1 MVNYN
6 NPYLMNNP
14 YMQTAA
20 PDSFV
25 GVQNE
30 HEARIYPVAPGKSVT
45 FRDESQPTI
54 FYTKTGGAS
63 PLDAPVFE
71 KYKLVKEES
80 PAAITE
86 ATEIP
91 AKDKDIDLSAY
102 VQKDEILA
110 LHEAIEALQKDIAA
124 LKNKRDDRT
133 GGKER

>member
-14 YMQTAA
+14 YMQTTA

-71 KYKLVKEES
+71 KYKLVKEEA
-80 PAAITE
+80 PAAAIE
-86 ATEIP
+86 ATETPSKDKVLEAPRPRPEPAGWHSDTAHTKLEPSPCP
-91 AKDKDIDLSAY
+91 AK
-102 VQKDEILA
+102 
-110 LHEAIEALQKDIAA
+110 
-124 LKNKRDDRT
+124 N
-133 GGKER
+133 

>member
-1 MVNYN
+1 MLN
-6 NPYLMNNP
+6 NPYI
-14 YMQTAA
+14 QTPA

-25 GVQNE
+25 SVQNE

-71 KYKLVKEES
+71 KYKLVKEET
-80 PAAITE
+80 PAAII
-86 ATEIP
+86 ATET
-91 AKDKDIDLSAY
+91 AANVKDIDLSIYAE
-102 VQKDEILA
+102 KDEIRA
-110 LHEAIEALQKDIAA
+110 LHDAIEAIQKDIAS
-124 LKNKRDDRT
+124 LKKQKDDRI